1 MKLFNQI
8 LIIVILF
15 FAFSNTLKASNTL
28 YEAKLINYEDDSERL
43 KHIKEL
49 LNKDKSEEA
58 LNNLYQ
64 YIKDVVKDNDTLLI
78 VEANI
83 LLGDIL
89 RDNGDYHKSN
99 STFNKIVPLL
109 KNNYEKLQYIY
120 FKKGGNY
127 QLDNQIDSA
136 LVNYEKAILIG
147 HNIKNKEDLKTKIH
161 ANISGIY
168 YLKENYIKA
177 IEHSKIAVKYQQ
189 FLGNKD
195 IEAGI
200 LNNLG
205 GIYYMQGD
213 YRKALKSFQKTL
225 SIVDFGQGKIQKD
238 TRRSSYINIAYAY
251 SGLKK
256 YKKAFEFQ
264 DKYFT
269 LNDSINQELKYAEIA
284 EIESKY
290 NVAAKEKEAE
300 IEKGKRQ
307 RAEYLSIGLGFASL
321 ILVLGFYGLY
331 KLYRLNKKNHAL
343 QTNQRQLVHNSNIEK
358 IKSDLQAKILA
369 ATLDGRLEERKKI
382 ALVLHDNVSALLSAA
397 NLHLFASKKKLKNDV
412 PEEIEK
418 TQNIITEASESIRSI
433 SHKLISSVLLK
444 FGLGVA
450 VADLCEKS
458 SNSEIN
464 LTSKTV
470 DITRFDQ
477 NFEIKIFN
485 VINELVN
492 NILKHSEARIG
503 TIKLNQLN
511 GELQLLVFDDGKGF
525 NIDDIQEQSGI
536 GLSQVEAR
544 IKALGGLIKFNGN
557 EGNGTR
563 IYISVPIVY

>member
-147 HNIKNKEDLKTKIH
+147 NNIKNKEDLKTKIH